1 MLGKDSLHINFILN
15 LDVSY
20 GSSSD
25 DLLNESIPLNSLF
38 FVNWDDAC
46 REAGHLINIKVRF
59 CTPFLSE
66 NTLDG
71 FLHFSTVTSH
81 GSILRTYSVK
91 LSNTLLVQSFSVP
104 QGTLF
109 LQRSQYLSVGTFSQN
124 SAGNNTICLRRTG
137 NAHSAKNINNSNFH
151 PYTFMNLEPRESEM
165 GIALSY
171 VVLSNRK

>member
-1 MLGKDSLHINFILN
+1 LLGKDSLHINFILN

-25 DLLNESIPLNSLF
+25 DVLNEGISLNSLF

-46 REAGHLINIKVRF
+46 REAGHLINIQIRF

-71 FLHFSTVTSH
+71 FLWFFLVTSH
-81 GSILRTYSVK
+81 GSIFNKYSVK
-91 LSNTLLVQSFSVP
+91 PSNTLLVQSFSVP
-104 QGTLF
+104 LWTLI
-109 LQRSQYLSVGTFSQN
+109 LQRNQYLSVGTLSQN
-124 SAGNNTICLRRTG
+124 SGGNNTICLRRTG
-137 NAHSAKNINNSNFH
+137 TAYSANNINNVDSD
-151 PYTFMNLEPRESEM
+151 TFMNLESRESEM

-171 VVLSNRK
+171 VVFSNRK